1 VLLLTGDAVPDA
13 RAGSPRTDDEVALQ
27 TGQLQVIMPGVF
39 AKALHKAGLLDK
51 SIPLTP
57 IHLDDDMV

>member
-1 VLLLTGDAVPDA
+1 MVLFVLLLTGDAVPDA

-27 TGQLQVIMPGVF
+27 TGQLQVIKQKQYIEQ
-39 AKALHKAGLLDK
+39 ACWIN
-51 SIPLTP
+51 SSLTP